1 MALPK
6 ENTEKRRGN
15 PNWEKG
21 KSGNLAGRPRVLD
34 KDKKNNKQLR
44 SDEFMSL
51 VRKFKPH
58 MSRAVMTAVEI
69 MENKES
75 SEAGRL
81 RASALLIQTYKE
93 LVAQLYDYR
102 YDSDEGEEIQQN
114 NAPIFSLRMVGG
126 KEEEKQE

>member
-1 MALPK
+1 MA
-6 ENTEKRRGN
+6 N
-15 PNWEKG
+15 PAWQPGMQSPNK
-21 KSGNLAGRPRVLD
+21 NGRPKVLD
-34 KDKKNNKQLR
+34 KEKKNNKQLR

-102 YDSDEGEEIQQN
+102 YDADEGEEIQQN
-114 NAPIFSLRMVGG
+114 NAPVFSLKMIG
-126 KEEEKQE
+126 KEEDKQE